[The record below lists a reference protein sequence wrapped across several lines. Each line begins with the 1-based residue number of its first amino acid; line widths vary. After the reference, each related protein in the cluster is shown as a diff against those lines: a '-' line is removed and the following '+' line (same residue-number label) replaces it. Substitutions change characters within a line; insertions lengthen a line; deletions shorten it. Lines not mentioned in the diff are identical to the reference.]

1 MAASLLRLGT
11 RGSKLAL
18 TQTGL
23 VRDALRVSV
32 PALAAP
38 DAIEIVPIRTTGD
51 AIQDRPLSEAG
62 GKGLFVKEIE
72 EALLQ
77 GRIDAAVHS
86 MKDMPTV
93 QPPRLLIAAFLP
105 REDARDV
112 LIAGEVGRI
121 ADLRRGAIV
130 GTSALRRR
138 AQLLHRRPDL
148 QIVNLR
154 GNVDTRLA
162 KREAGVVE
170 ATVLALAG
178 LKRLNMAHVG
188 TPVPEDE
195 MLPAV
200 GQGAVCIECQADD
213 ARTRAWLGAINHAPT
228 ATSITAE
235 HAMLAVL
242 DGSCRTPIAGHAV
255 LGTDGSLHLRGLIAR
270 PDGSELIATERRGA
284 AADAEALGRDAGL
297 ELKRRGGPGFFS
309 T

>member
-1 MAASLLRLGT
+1 MPTIQPS
-11 RGSKLAL
+11 AL
-18 TQTGL
+18 T
-23 VRDALRVSV
+23 
-32 PALAAP
+32 
-38 DAIEIVPIRTTGD
+38 
-51 AIQDRPLSEAG
+51 
-62 GKGLFVKEIE
+62 
-72 EALLQ
+72 
-77 GRIDAAVHS
+77 
-86 MKDMPTV
+86 
-93 QPPRLLIAAFLP
+93 IAAFLP

-112 LIAGEVGRI
+112 LIAGEVKRI
-121 ADLRRGAIV
+121 ADLKRGAIV

-178 LKRLNMAHVG
+178 LKRLGMSHVG

-200 GQGAVCIECQADD
+200 GQGAVCIECREDD
-213 ARTRAWLGAINHAPT
+213 ERTRAWLASINHAAT
-228 ATSITAE
+228 ATCIAAE
-235 HAMLAVL
+235 HALLAVL

-255 LGTDGSLHLRGLIAR
+255 LSAQDGLHLRGLIAR
-270 PDGSELIATERRGA
+270 PDGSELIATERQGA
-284 AADAEALGRDAGL
+284 AADAKAIGRDAGL
-297 ELKRRGGPGFFS
+297 ELKRLGGPGFFP

>member
-1 MAASLLRLGT
+1 MAAPLLRLGT

-18 TQTGL
+18 TQAGL
-23 VRDALRVSV
+23 VRNALAAAV

-38 DAIEIVPIRTTGD
+38 GAIEIVAIRTTGD

-72 EALLQ
+72 EALLAR
-77 GRIDAAVHS
+77 RIDAAVHS
-86 MKDMPTV
+86 MKDMPTA
-93 QPPRLLIAAFLP
+93 QPPGLVIAAFLP

-112 LIAGEVGRI
+112 LIAGDAKRI
-121 ADLRRGAIV
+121 ADLRQGAIV

-162 KREAGVVE
+162 KRAAGIVE

-178 LKRLNMAHVG
+178 LKRLGVAQVG

-200 GQGAVCIECQADD
+200 GQGAICIECRKDD
-213 ARTRAWLGAINHAPT
+213 AKTLIWLAAIDHAPT
-228 ATSITAE
+228 ATCVAAE
-235 HAMLAVL
+235 HAMLVVL
-242 DGSCRTPIAGHAV
+242 DGSCRTPIAGHAI
-255 LGTDGSLHLRGLIAR
+255 LTTDGTLHLRGLIVK

-284 AADAEALGRDAGL
+284 AGDAEALGRDAGHD
-297 ELKRRGGPGFFS
+297 LKRRGGPGFLS

>member
-1 MAASLLRLGT
+1 MAAPLLKLGT

-18 TQTGL
+18 IQAGL
-23 VRDALRVSV
+23 VRDALRASI
-32 PALAAP
+32 PALGAP
-38 DAIEIVPIRTTGD
+38 DSIEIVAIRTTGD
-51 AIQDRPLSEAG
+51 AIQDRPLAEAG

-72 EALLQ
+72 EALLAR
-77 GRIDAAVHS
+77 RIDAAVHS
-86 MKDMPTV
+86 MKDMPTA
-93 QPPRLLIAAFLP
+93 QPPGLVIAAFLP

-121 ADLRRGAIV
+121 ADLRQGAIV

-154 GNVDTRLA
+154 GNVETRLA
-162 KREAGVVE
+162 KRAAGTVE
-170 ATVLALAG
+170 ATLLALAG
-178 LKRLNMAHVG
+178 LKRLGMAHVG

-200 GQGAVCIECQADD
+200 GQGAVCIECREDD
-213 ARTRAWLGAINHAPT
+213 AKTLAWLAAIDHAPT
-228 ATSITAE
+228 ATCVPAE
-235 HAMLAVL
+235 HAMLSVL

-255 LGTDGSLHLRGLIAR
+255 LSGDSLHLRGLIVK
-270 PDGSELIATERRGA
+270 PDGSELLATERRGA
-284 AADAEALGRDAGL
+284 SGDADAMGRDAGL
-297 ELKRRGGPGFFS
+297 ELKRRGGPGFLS

>member
-1 MAASLLRLGT
+1 MTAPLLRLGT

-23 VRDALRVSV
+23 VLDALAAAV

-38 DAIEIVPIRTTGD
+38 GTIEVVPIRTTGD
-51 AIQDRPLSEAG
+51 TIQDRPLAEAG

-72 EALLQ
+72 EALLS

-86 MKDMPTV
+86 MKDMPTA
-93 QPPRLLIAAFLP
+93 QPTGLVISAFLP

-112 LIAGEVGRI
+112 LIAGEVKSI
-121 ADLRRGAIV
+121 ADLRHGAIV

-162 KREAGVVE
+162 KREAGIVE
-170 ATVLALAG
+170 ATLLALAG
-178 LKRLNMAHVG
+178 LKRLGMAHVG
-188 TPVPEDE
+188 TPVPEE
-195 MLPAV
+195 EILPAV
-200 GQGAVCIECQADD
+200 GQGAVCIECRGGD
-213 ARTRAWLGAINHAPT
+213 ASVRAWLAAINHAPT
-228 ATSITAE
+228 ATCVAAE
-235 HAMLAVL
+235 HAMLTVL

-255 LGTDGSLHLRGLIAR
+255 LERDGSLHLRGLIVK

-284 AADAEALGRDAGL
+284 AGDAEVLGRDAGH
-297 ELKRRGGPGFFS
+297 ELKRRGGPGFLS

>member
-1 MAASLLRLGT
+1 MAVPLLKLGT
-11 RGSKLAL
+11 RGSRLAL
-18 TQTGL
+18 IQAGL
-23 VRDALRVSV
+23 VRDALAAAV

-38 DAIEIVPIRTTGD
+38 DAIEIVAIRTTGD

-62 GKGLFVKEIE
+62 GKGLCVKEIE
-72 EALLQ
+72 EALLAR
-77 GRIDAAVHS
+77 RIDAAVHS
-86 MKDMPTV
+86 MKDMPTA
-93 QPPRLLIAAFLP
+93 QPPGLVIAAFLP

-112 LIAGEVGRI
+112 LIAGDVRRI
-121 ADLRRGAIV
+121 ADLRQGAIV

-170 ATVLALAG
+170 ATLLALAG
-178 LKRLNMAHVG
+178 LKRLGMAHVG

-200 GQGAVCIECQADD
+200 GQGAVCIECRAED
-213 ARTRAWLGAINHAPT
+213 ASVRAWLAAIDHWPT
-228 ATSITAE
+228 ATCVAAE
-235 HAMLAVL
+235 HAMLVVL
-242 DGSCRTPIAGHAV
+242 DGSCRTPIAGHAIFAS
-255 LGTDGSLHLRGLIAR
+255 DGVLHLRGLIVK
-270 PDGSELIATERRGA
+270 PDGSELIATERRGT
-284 AADAEALGRDAGL
+284 AADAEAMGRDAGH
-297 ELKRRGGPGFFS
+297 ELKRRGGPGFLS

>member
-1 MAASLLRLGT
+1 MTPPLLRLGT

-18 TQTGL
+18 IQAGL
-23 VRDALRVSV
+23 VRDALAAAI

-38 DAIEIVPIRTTGD
+38 DAVEIVAIRTTGD

-72 EALLQ
+72 EALLSR
-77 GRIDAAVHS
+77 RIDVAVHS
-86 MKDMPTV
+86 MKDMPTA
-93 QPPRLLIAAFLP
+93 QPPGLVVAAFLP

-112 LIAGEVGRI
+112 LIAGDAKRI
-121 ADLRRGAIV
+121 ADLKQGAIV

-162 KREAGVVE
+162 KRAAGVVE

-178 LKRLNMAHVG
+178 LKRLGMAHVG

-200 GQGAVCIECQADD
+200 GQGAVCVECRAEDV
-213 ARTRAWLGAINHAPT
+213 RVRAWLAAIDHRPT
-228 ATSITAE
+228 ATCVAAE
-235 HAMLAVL
+235 HAMLVVL
-242 DGSCRTPIAGHAV
+242 DGSCRTPIAGHAI
-255 LGTDGSLHLRGLIAR
+255 LTADGLHLRGLIVK
-270 PDGSELIATERRGA
+270 PDGSELIATERRGTT
-284 AADAEALGRDAGL
+284 ADAETLGRDAGH
-297 ELKRRGGPGFFS
+297 ELKRRGGPGFLS

>member
-1 MAASLLRLGT
+1 MAALKLGT

-18 TQTGL
+18 TQAGL
-23 VRDALRVSV
+23 VRDALARSV

-38 DAIEIVPIRTTGD
+38 DAIEIIVIKTTGD

-72 EALLQ
+72 EAMLAR
-77 GRIDAAVHS
+77 RIDIAVHS
-86 MKDMPTV
+86 MKDMPTA
-93 QPPRLLIAAFLP
+93 QPAGLTIAAFLA

-112 LIAGEVGRI
+112 LIAGDVKRI
-121 ADLRRGAIV
+121 ADLGQGAVV

-148 QIVNLR
+148 KIVTLR
-154 GNVDTRLA
+154 GNVDTRLR
-162 KREAGVVE
+162 KREAGEVE

-178 LKRLNMAHVG
+178 LKRLGLEHVG
-188 TPVPEDE
+188 AAIPEDE

-200 GQGAVCIECQADD
+200 GQGAICIECRADD
-213 ARTRAWLGAINHAPT
+213 AQTRSWLAAIDHGPT
-228 ATSITAE
+228 ATCVKTE
-235 HAMLAVL
+235 HAMLSVL

-255 LGTDGSLHLRGLIAR
+255 LTDGVIHLRGLIAK
-270 PDGSELIATERRGA
+270 PDGSQLIATERRGGF
-284 AADAEALGRDAGL
+284 ADAEALGREAGQ
-297 ELKRRGGPGFFS
+297 ELLRRGGPGFLS

>member
-1 MAASLLRLGT
+1 MTPPLLRLGT

-18 TQTGL
+18 IQAGL
-23 VRDALRVSV
+23 VRDALAAAI

-38 DAIEIVPIRTTGD
+38 DAVEIVAIRTTGD

-72 EALLQ
+72 EALLSR
-77 GRIDAAVHS
+77 RIDVAVHS
-86 MKDMPTV
+86 MKDMPTA
-93 QPPRLLIAAFLP
+93 QPPGLVVAAFLP

-112 LIAGEVGRI
+112 LIAGDAKRI
-121 ADLRRGAIV
+121 ADLKQGAIV

-162 KREAGVVE
+162 KRAAGVVE

-178 LKRLNMAHVG
+178 LKRLGMAHVG

-200 GQGAVCIECQADD
+200 GQGAVCVECRAEDV
-213 ARTRAWLGAINHAPT
+213 RVRAWLAAIDHRPT
-228 ATSITAE
+228 ATCVAAE
-235 HAMLAVL
+235 HAMLVVL
-242 DGSCRTPIAGHAV
+242 DGSCRTPIAGHAI
-255 LGTDGSLHLRGLIAR
+255 LAADGLHLRGLIVK
-270 PDGSELIATERRGA
+270 PDGSELIATERRGTT
-284 AADAEALGRDAGL
+284 ADAETLGRDAGH
-297 ELKRRGGPGFFS
+297 ELKRRGGPGFLS

>member
-1 MAASLLRLGT
+1 MNTPLRLGT

-23 VRDALRVSV
+23 VRDALARAV
-32 PALAAP
+32 PELAAP

-72 EALLQ
+72 EALLS

-86 MKDMPTV
+86 MKDMPTA
-93 QPPRLLIAAFLP
+93 QPAGLVISAFLP

-112 LIAGEVGRI
+112 LIAGDARRI
-121 ADLRRGAIV
+121 ADLRQGAIV

-162 KREAGVVE
+162 KRAAGIVE

-178 LKRLNMAHVG
+178 LKRLGVADVG

-200 GQGAVCIECQADD
+200 GQGAVCIECRDDD
-213 ARTRAWLGAINHAPT
+213 ARTRAWLAAIDHAPT
-228 ATSITAE
+228 ATSVATE
-235 HAMLAVL
+235 HAMLVVL

-255 LGTDGSLHLRGLIAR
+255 LTGDGALYLRGLIVK
-270 PDGSELIATERRGA
+270 PDGSQLIATERRGA
-284 AADAEALGRDAGL
+284 AGDAEALGRDAGH
-297 ELKRRGGPGFFS
+297 ELKRRGGPGFLS

>member
-1 MAASLLRLGT
+1 MAVFRIGT

-18 TQTGL
+18 TQAGL
-23 VRDALRVSV
+23 VRASLAAAV
-32 PALAAP
+32 PALAAS
-38 DAIEIVPIRTTGD
+38 DAIEIVVIRTTGD
-51 AIQDRPLSEAG
+51 VIQDRPLSEAG

-72 EALLQ
+72 EALLA

-86 MKDMPTV
+86 MKDMPTA
-93 QPPRLLIAAFLP
+93 QPAGLVIAAYLP

-112 LIAGEVGRI
+112 LIAGDVRRI
-121 ADLRRGAIV
+121 ADLPQSAVV

-138 AQLLHRRPDL
+138 AQLLHHRPDL
-148 QIVNLR
+148 QLVNLR

-162 KREAGVVE
+162 KRAAGEVE

-178 LKRLNMAHVG
+178 LKRLGLAHVG

-200 GQGAVCIECQADD
+200 GQGAICIEC
-213 ARTRAWLGAINHAPT
+213 RANDTSTLAALAAINHADT
-228 ATSITAE
+228 AICVSAE

-255 LGTDGSLHLRGLIAR
+255 VSSDGLHLRGLIAK
-270 PDGSELIATERRGA
+270 PDGSELIATARRGGTS
-284 AADAEALGRDAGL
+284 DAEALGRDAGR
-297 ELKRRGGPGFFS
+297 ELLRRGGPGFLS

>member
-1 MAASLLRLGT
+1 MAAPLLKLGT
-11 RGSKLAL
+11 RGSRLAL
-18 TQTGL
+18 IQAGL
-23 VRDALRVSV
+23 VRDALASAV

-38 DAIEIVPIRTTGD
+38 GAIEIVAIRTAGD

-72 EALLQ
+72 EALLAR
-77 GRIDAAVHS
+77 RIDAAVHS
-86 MKDMPTV
+86 MKDMPTA
-93 QPPRLLIAAFLP
+93 QPPGLAIAAFLP

-112 LIAGEVGRI
+112 LIAGDVRRI
-121 ADLRRGAIV
+121 ADLRQGAIV

-154 GNVDTRLA
+154 GNVETRLA
-162 KREAGVVE
+162 KRAAGTVE
-170 ATVLALAG
+170 ATLLALAG
-178 LKRLNMAHVG
+178 LKRLGMAHVG

-200 GQGAVCIECQADD
+200 GQGAVCIECREDD
-213 ARTRAWLGAINHAPT
+213 AKTLAWLAAIDHAPT
-228 ATSITAE
+228 ATCVAAE

-242 DGSCRTPIAGHAV
+242 DGSCRTPIAGHAI
-255 LGTDGSLHLRGLIAR
+255 LAPDGALQLRGLIVK

-284 AADAEALGRDAGL
+284 ATDAEALGRDAGH
-297 ELKRRGGPGFFS
+297 ELKRRGGPGFLS

>member
-1 MAASLLRLGT
+1 MAAPLLRLGT

-18 TQTGL
+18 TQAGL
-23 VRDALRVSV
+23 VRDALAAAV

-38 DAIEIVPIRTTGD
+38 GAIEIVAIRTTGD
-51 AIQDRPLSEAG
+51 AIQDRPLAEAG

-72 EALLQ
+72 EALLDR
-77 GRIDAAVHS
+77 RIDIAVHS
-86 MKDMPTV
+86 MKDMPVT
-93 QPPRLLIAAFLP
+93 QPPGLVISAFLP

-112 LIAGEVGRI
+112 LIAGDITRI
-121 ADLRRGAIV
+121 ANLRQGAIV

-162 KREAGVVE
+162 KREAGIVE

-178 LKRLNMAHVG
+178 LKRLGVAHVG

-200 GQGAVCIECQADD
+200 GQGAVCVECRADD
-213 ARTRAWLGAINHAPT
+213 ATMRASLAAINDAAT
-228 ATSITAE
+228 ATCVAAE

-255 LGTDGSLHLRGLIAR
+255 LTTEGALYLRGLIAK
-270 PDGSELIATERRGA
+270 PDGSEMIATERRGA
-284 AADAEALGRDAGL
+284 AADAEAMGRDAGH
-297 ELKRRGGPGFFS
+297 ELKRRGGPGFLS

>member
-1 MAASLLRLGT
+1 MADVLLRLGT

-18 TQTGL
+18 VQTGL
-23 VRDALRVSV
+23 VRDALAAAH
-32 PALAAP
+32 PALGAP
-38 DAIEIVPIRTTGD
+38 DAIEIVVIKTTGD

-72 EALLQ
+72 EALLSR
-77 GRIDAAVHS
+77 RIDAAVHS

-93 QPPRLLIAAFLP
+93 QPPGLSISAFLP

-112 LIAGEVGRI
+112 LIAGDVKHI
-121 ADLRRGAIV
+121 ADLKKGAIV

-138 AQLLHRRPDL
+138 AQLLHLRPDL

-170 ATVLALAG
+170 ATLLALAG
-178 LKRLNMAHVG
+178 LKRLGLGHVG
-188 TPVPEDE
+188 APVPEGE

-200 GQGAVCIECQADD
+200 GQGAVCIECRADD
-213 ARTRAWLGAINHAPT
+213 GRVRGWLAAIDHAPT
-228 ATSITAE
+228 ATRVRAE

-255 LGTDGSLHLRGLIAR
+255 LEGNDRLWLKGLIAK
-270 PDGSELIATERRGA
+270 PDGSQLIATERRGA
-284 AADAEALGRDAGL
+284 ASEAAAMGRDAGL
-297 ELKRRGGPGFFS
+297 ELKRRGGPDFFA
-309 T
+309 